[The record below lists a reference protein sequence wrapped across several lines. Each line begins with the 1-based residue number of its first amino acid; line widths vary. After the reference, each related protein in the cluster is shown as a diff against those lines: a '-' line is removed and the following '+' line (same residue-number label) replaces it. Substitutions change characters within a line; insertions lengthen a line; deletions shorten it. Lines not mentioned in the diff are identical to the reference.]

1 MSCELWAEKIDA
13 YVDGEGS
20 REDLAATEAHINACP
35 SCARE
40 ALSRMQLKRATQTA
54 AQRYQPSPQ
63 FRLRV
68 QQSIRK
74 KNKPM
79 WALAWRPSLIAA
91 VALVLLLVTSG
102 LVWTRH
108 VAREQAL
115 AELVDL
121 HVSTLASA
129 NPVDVISTDRHTVKP
144 WFQGKLPFA
153 FNLPELA
160 NTPFKLLGGK
170 VAYLDH
176 SPAAQLLFESGKHQ
190 LSVFIVQ
197 APPRPTPAALDAGP
211 SRERGFSIETWG
223 ANGLSYTVISDTN
236 PADVHALSE
245 LLKAAARQ

>member
-1 MSCELWAEKIDA
+1 MSCELWAEKLDA

-20 REDLAATEAHINACP
+20 REELAATEAHINACP

-40 ALSRMQLKRATQTA
+40 ALSRIQLKRATQAA
-54 AQRYQPSPQ
+54 AQRYQPSPE

-74 KNKPM
+74 KDKPT

-91 VALVLLLVTSG
+91 VALLLLVVTSG

-121 HVSTLASA
+121 HVATLASA
-129 NPVDVISTDRHTVKP
+129 NPVDVVSTDRHTVKP
-144 WFQGKLPFA
+144 WFQGKLPFT
-153 FNLPELA
+153 FNLPQLA

-170 VAYLDH
+170 VAYLNH

-197 APPRPTPAALDAGP
+197 APPRPTPAALDAGS
-211 SRERGFSIETWG
+211 SRERGFSIETWS
-223 ANGLSYTVISDTN
+223 ANGLSYTVISDSN
-236 PADVHALSE
+236 PADVHALSA
-245 LLKAAARQ
+245 LLKAAGRS